1 MFPLIVMYT
10 HLLVDAVG
18 ESNVCVEDTLYFAR
32 PPVAGVPRQAD
43 CLLQVDDFL
52 HLDRKWDAF
61 EQENSM
67 L

>member
-1 MFPLIVMYT
+1 MYSYI
-10 HLLVDAVG
+10 LVNAVG
-18 ESNVCVEDTLYFAR
+18 ECNVFVEYPLYFAG

-52 HLDRKWDAF
+52 HLDRKWNAF